1 MILPDDVWTVKK
13 IALCFR
19 LTGNYEKALEHYK
32 HADFLKP
39 HQYNTKMQIANCLI
53 GLNRHKEALHIYAD
67 MEKTDPDNE
76 KLWKAISWCAF
87 VSKNIHQADYYM
99 EKVLSNVPD
108 ATDLLNA
115 GHIAFCKK
123 DRSTALKHYQNSLE
137 LRDGNLQLTIDQINK
152 DREFLI
158 LNGVLPDE
166 ITLLSDE
173 LSFRTEQ

>member
-1 MILPDDVWTVKK
+1 
-13 IALCFR
+13 
-19 LTGNYEKALEHYK
+19 
-32 HADFLKP
+32 
-39 HQYNTKMQIANCLI
+39 
-53 GLNRHKEALHIYAD
+53 
-67 MEKTDPDNE
+67 
-76 KLWKAISWCAF
+76 
-87 VSKNIHQADYYM
+87 M

-152 DREFLI
+152 DREFLV